1 MMKFAFVLIWALN
14 TNQQITVP
22 GIVDFDE
29 CQRLGVEMS
38 KVIPDQKI
46 TSFICVPYQMA
57 K

>member
-1 MMKFAFVLIWALN
+1 MKFAFVLIWGLN

-29 CQRLGVEMS
+29 CQRLGAEMS
-38 KVIPDQKI
+38 KVIPDQK
-46 TSFICVPYQMA
+46 TASFVCVPYQMA